1 MDYSKQVPAVPSNEY
16 YQPPQP
22 AYTSP
27 SSQEPKEVEL
37 RDYWKVILK
46 RKWTIISFT
55 FIVLIATGVMT
66 FTMTPIYRS
75 TATLQINKENPQVV
89 DFKEI
94 FSVNMMEMDYYQTQY
109 RVLESRTLAKRVI
122 HFLNLSEHP

>member
-1 MDYSKQVPAVPSNEY
+1 MDYSKQVPAIPSEEY
-16 YQPPQP
+16 YQSSQQ

-27 SSQEPKEVEL
+27 SSQEQKEVEL

-66 FTMTPIYRS
+66 FTMKPIYRS
-75 TATLQINKENPQVV
+75 TATIQINKENPQVV

-94 FSVNMMEMDYYQTQY
+94 FSINTMEMDYHQT
-109 RVLESRTLAKRVI
+109 
-122 HFLNLSEHP
+122 